1 MRAALTSASKTR
13 VLRSEN
19 LASSSSSR
27 AKMRTM
33 REPVTFSSAVSVTSA
48 IFCCTSRRIGCRRR
62 LKRTVTSSSSGRN
75 ARLIK
80 ASCQF
85 STNISTVTATI
96 EKMLVVKKMRP

>member
-33 REPVTFSSAVSVTSA
+33 REPVTFSSAVAVTSA
-48 IFCCTSRRIGCRRR
+48 IFCCTSRRMGCRRR
-62 LKRTVTSSSSGRN
+62 LKRTVTSSSRGRK
-75 ARLIK
+75 ARLSR

-85 STNISTVTATI
+85 RKNMITVAAAI